1 MEKQLDKMSER
12 HTIEIKEFED
22 GSGDAYIEIP
32 QRLLKKLG
40 WKEGDDVKFT
50 KKDNGS
56 IDVEKVKPEND
67 DR

>member
-1 MEKQLDKMSER
+1 MEKQLDKLSKR

-32 QRLLKKLG
+32 QQLLKKLD
-40 WKEGDDVKFT
+40 WKEGDDVKFI

-56 IDVEKVKPEND
+56 IDIKKVKPED
-67 DR
+67 DK